1 MYNLFNKYLKVLG
14 IGRSEPTL
22 NYLTE
27 LLASQLNNIPFENI
41 SKIFYYKTLQLRNIP
56 DFELYLNGI
65 EKHNFGGT
73 CYSNNYYFNQLLN
86 HLGFDV
92 ILCGADMSS
101 PDVHLTNI
109 VTIDNNKYL
118 VDVGY
123 GAPFF
128 RPIPMDINEIYSIIH
143 GYDKYSYFP
152 LNKEGLFELKQF
164 SKNNIKHGYIVKP
177 FKRDI
182 KEFQK
187 VIEDSFSKS
196 ATFLNRITII
206 KYYHSSSTSV
216 RNYSLIKIKDREVK
230 KIDLADRNEIINT
243 ITVNFKIKKDIVEE
257 SVNFIPVL

>member
-1 MYNLFNKYLKVLG
+1 MHDHFNKYLNILG

-27 LLASQLNNIPFENI
+27 LIASHLCNIPFENI

-92 ILCGADMSS
+92 ILCGADMSL
-101 PDVHLTNI
+101 PDVHLTN
-109 VTIDNNKYL
+109 VVKIDDRKYL

-123 GAPFF
+123 GTPFF
-128 RPIPMDINEIYSIIH
+128 RPIPMDTKKVYSIVH

-152 LNKEGLFELKQF
+152 INKSGVFELKQF
-164 SKNNIKHGYIVKP
+164 RGNKIKHGYRVKP
-177 FKRDI
+177 LKRNIEEFK
-182 KEFQK
+182 K
-187 VIEDSFSKS
+187 VIEDSFAPS
-196 ATFLNRITII
+196 AEFLNRITIVRFVNT
-206 KYYHSSSTSV
+206 SSVSV
-216 RNYSLIKIKDREVK
+216 RNYSLVKINNKDVE
-230 KIDLADRNEIINT
+230 KIDLVNRDELINA
-243 ITVNFKIKKDIVEE
+243 IAVNFNLRKDIVEE
-257 SVNFIPVL
+257 SVNFISVL

>member
-1 MYNLFNKYLKVLG
+1 MNDLFNKYLKLLG
-14 IGRSEPTL
+14 IRRSDPTL

-27 LLASQLNNIPFENI
+27 LISYHLRKVPFENI

-73 CYSNNYYFNQLLN
+73 CYSNNYYFNELLN

-101 PDVHLTNI
+101 PDVHITNI
-109 VTIDNNKYL
+109 VTIDNRKYL

-128 RPIPMDINEIYSIIH
+128 KPIPMDIEKVYSIVH

-152 LNKEGLFELKQF
+152 INNNGVFELKQF
-164 SKNNIKHGYIVKP
+164 RGNNIKHGYRVKP
-177 FKRDI
+177 LKRNIHEFK
-182 KEFQK
+182 K
-187 VIEDSFSKS
+187 VIEDSFAPS

-206 KYYHSSSTSV
+206 KFDHASSVSV
-216 RNYSLIKIKDREVK
+216 RNYSLVKINDKDVEKMVLVNR
-230 KIDLADRNEIINT
+230 DEIINA
-243 ITVNFKIKKDIVEE
+243 IAVNFNLRKDIVEE
-257 SVNFIPVL
+257 SVNFISVL